1 MSGHTDWV
9 MTIEYMPD
17 GTIVTGAKNR
27 NVRVWNPQT
36 SQSLVSFTHP
46 DDIYSSALVSQDQV
60 IAIGGIGTKIYFYR
74 INGSATPLLVK
85 FITISSQTVFS
96 MVIYNVMYRNVNC
109 TILYT
114 AADYSNTNAINVTS
128 ISNIILINSYKV
140 DAYNRDLYWVDKAG
154 RENRINREKMKNK
167 ILK

>member
-1 MSGHTDWV
+1 
-9 MTIEYMPD
+9 MPD
-17 GTIVTGAKNR
+17 GTIVTGAEDNM
-27 NVRVWNPQT
+27 VIVWNPKTTQR
-36 SQSLVSFTHP
+36 LVSFNP
-46 DDIYSSALVSQDQV
+46 LNAQIYAITLVSQDQV
-60 IAIGGIGTKIYFYR
+60 IAIAGLSPTITFYR
-74 INGSATPLLVK
+74 INGSATPV
-85 FITISSQTVFS
+85 FIKNITTTGYSTKIYN
-96 MVIYNVMYRNVNC
+96 MVIYNVMYKNVNC

-167 ILK
+167 MLK